1 MKIAISSNGKDLKSN
16 ISEVF
21 ARCPYFFIA
30 EIENG
35 KIQKT
40 EAIENIIANQM
51 VRAAGISVAQFMA
64 EKNIE
69 AIITKNVGPR
79 ALNVLNQF
87 GIDIYIGE
95 GTVEKAL
102 QEFINGELKKIEK

>member
-1 MKIAISSNGKDLKSN
+1 
-16 ISEVF
+16 
-21 ARCPYFFIA
+21 
-30 EIENG
+30 
-35 KIQKT
+35 
-40 EAIENIIANQM
+40 
-51 VRAAGISVAQFMA
+51 MA

-79 ALNVLNQF
+79 ALDVLNQF